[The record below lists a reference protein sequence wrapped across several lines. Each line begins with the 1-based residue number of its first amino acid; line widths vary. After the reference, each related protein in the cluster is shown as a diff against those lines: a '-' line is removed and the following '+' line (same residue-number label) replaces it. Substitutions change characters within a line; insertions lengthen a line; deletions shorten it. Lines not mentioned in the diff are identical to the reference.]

1 MNINNYE
8 LKEKKEKKRFKFK
21 LYKGRLGFSYVGRM
35 FEFLEEIEMKM
46 IVVEIEVSLE
56 FK

>member
-1 MNINNYE
+1 MNMNNYE